1 MVGLI
6 NYIYTDPIFTVQGVT
21 ISLFEKP
28 TCACGC
34 TDNIYCS
41 HCMLLPLGTLLLYLS
56 MFNLYIVLGHSRCS
70 WMFAITISIYYLLLV
85 KEKEERRYT
94 YICERDRVGNRG
106 MKTETEDLFQKKQQ
120 WD

>member
-1 MVGLI
+1 M
-6 NYIYTDPIFTVQGVT
+6 
-21 ISLFEKP
+21 LF
-28 TCACGC
+28 
-34 TDNIYCS
+34 
-41 HCMLLPLGTLLLYLS
+41 L
-56 MFNLYIVLGHSRCS
+56 